1 MSLLAFLLTLG
12 DELCALYISI
22 IFQKLCMFITL
33 INNLLQHICV
43 KCQGNSALLE
53 SKRLWLILLVLVC
66 HYLRHTFIFVCIHS
80 CVNSLIHSFIHL
92 PNVHT
97 EYQRLCQT
105 LWKDNHR
112 LHRLQMHLISAII
125 EETKDIKR
133 SENLKTK
140 TSIPIIGSA
149 EDKQRLI

>member
-22 IFQKLCMFITL
+22 ICQKLCMFITL

-53 SKRLWLILLVLVC
+53 SKRLWLMLLVLVC

-92 PNVHT
+92 PNFGSYILSTRGYARHCGKT
-97 EYQRLCQT
+97 
-105 LWKDNHR
+105 
-112 LHRLQMHLISAII
+112 II
-125 EETKDIKR
+125 DYIDYKCI
-133 SENLKTK
+133 
-140 TSIPIIGSA
+140 
-149 EDKQRLI
+149 